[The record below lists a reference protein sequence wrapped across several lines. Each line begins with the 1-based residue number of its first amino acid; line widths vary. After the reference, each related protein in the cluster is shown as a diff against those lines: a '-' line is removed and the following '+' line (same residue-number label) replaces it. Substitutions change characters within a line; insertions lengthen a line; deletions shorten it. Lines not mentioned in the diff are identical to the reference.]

1 MWPDAM
7 LRFNAVLKPAH
18 RGLDEMLQE
27 DASTLRSVSRSRSD
41 PENLGNAAK
50 HPSSAAPCDARTIP
64 AIFNLS
70 NAMLGAGLLAF
81 PSAFSRCGLIPG
93 LLLLAAVASV
103 SLGSAFVLLRA
114 VQAADR
120 YSYPALAELVI
131 ARNYAC
137 YAGGRRRPRCTL
149 VTACALTLFYGT
161 CVAYLIIIGNALAK
175 LASAPRAPGAA
186 GVVETALIGSEPTTV
201 EALLRERSTLL
212 ALFTAVVMLPLSLLR
227 DVSSLRI
234 ASSLGVGCAVY
245 LMLLVVTR
253 FAPPLD
259 ESLQA
264 EYVRTISADTL
275 TAVPIMTF
283 AFGIHSVLLPT
294 VAPLLKGGGRR
305 SVQTV
310 ESVVLTVF
318 GLAAVVYGCVG
329 VAGYSSFGAAVK
341 PNIMDNFPLA
351 TDTVLGQLALA
362 LSLTFGFPMQVV
374 CCRQY
379 VLALLL
385 PPARADAPLP
395 RTAVTVA
402 IVGSALLLAIVVPGI
417 DTIFGLLGA
426 TTAVYLNYLAPA
438 LFYRATVGRHHG
450 WLDGPNWRASALV
463 AFGAL
468 ILVLSL
474 PMELMNLQRLLTA
487 PRMRVTTTP
496 QFETVITSEEVYEMA
511 VRPELP
517 ASFDHNALFWAPR
530 DDLRVGDA
538 LAELTLGKSAH
549 GSTAAHGS
557 AAAASGS
564 TAAGGAVRRSTIV
577 GEAAVASR
585 AARIAQQRERE
596 SKLHGRMS
604 TRLRFLSKAKRQT

>member
-1 MWPDAM
+1 M
-7 LRFNAVLKPAH
+7 
-18 RGLDEMLQE
+18 
-27 DASTLRSVSRSRSD
+27 
-41 PENLGNAAK
+41 
-50 HPSSAAPCDARTIP
+50 
-64 AIFNLS
+64 
-70 NAMLGAGLLAF
+70 
-81 PSAFSRCGLIPG
+81 
-93 LLLLAAVASV
+93 
-103 SLGSAFVLLRA
+103 
-114 VQAADR
+114 
-120 YSYPALAELVI
+120 
-131 ARNYAC
+131 
-137 YAGGRRRPRCTL
+137 
-149 VTACALTLFYGT
+149 
-161 CVAYLIIIGNALAK
+161 
-175 LASAPRAPGAA
+175 
-186 GVVETALIGSEPTTV
+186 
-201 EALLRERSTLL
+201 
-212 ALFTAVVMLPLSLLR
+212 
-227 DVSSLRI
+227 
-234 ASSLGVGCAVY
+234 
-245 LMLLVVTR
+245 
-253 FAPPLD
+253 
-259 ESLQA
+259 
-264 EYVRTISADTL
+264 
-275 TAVPIMTF
+275 
-283 AFGIHSVLLPT
+283 
-294 VAPLLKGGGRR
+294 
-305 SVQTV
+305 QTV

-341 PNIMDNFPLA
+341 PNIMDNFRSPRTPSSA
-351 TDTVLGQLALA
+351 SSRS
-362 LSLTFGFPMQVV
+362 LSSFGFPMQVV

-511 VRPELP
+511 VRPGS

-538 LAELTLGKSAH
+538 LAELTLGKSAD

-557 AAAASGS
+557 AAAAGGS
-564 TAAGGAVRRSTIV
+564 TATGGAARLSAIM

-585 AARIAQQRERE
+585 TARIAQQRERE